1 MGGYFS
7 QAGSFLIS
15 TIIGLYVIIVLLRF
29 LLQVV
34 RADFYNPLSQFVVK
48 VTNPL
53 LVPMRRFIPGLLG
66 YDLSSLV
73 LAYVLEVIE
82 LSLIGLINNMN
93 FMIIGVF
100 WVAIGQVI
108 SLILYIYLI
117 AIIIQAILSWVSPG
131 VNHPMSSLIYQL
143 VEPIIRPVRRYI
155 PPFSGI
161 DLSPL
166 VVIIVL
172 NLLIMLIPFIF

>member
-1 MGGYFS
+1 
-7 QAGSFLIS
+7 
-15 TIIGLYVIIVLLRF
+15 
-29 LLQVV
+29 
-34 RADFYNPLSQFVVK
+34 
-48 VTNPL
+48 
-53 LVPMRRFIPGLLG
+53 
-66 YDLSSLV
+66 
-73 LAYVLEVIE
+73 
-82 LSLIGLINNMN
+82 
-93 FMIIGVF
+93 MIIGVF

-143 VEPIIRPVRRYI
+143 VEPVIRPVRRYI